1 MWPNVDA
8 SSDLGHGGYK
18 VPKRV
23 DVVIYAQFPP
33 CGVFRLA
40 QGTCKVAGVLDP
52 CTTGGCCPPVR
63 LSFSKSKIN
72 PLLLTDCFCGVECS
86 LGWAWVGFEG

>member
-8 SSDLGHGGYK
+8 SSDLGHDGYK
-18 VPKRV
+18 VPKGV

-33 CGVFRLA
+33 CGVSCLA

-52 CTTGGCCPPVR
+52 CTTGGYRPPVQEIPTSGHDR
-63 LSFSKSKIN
+63 
-72 PLLLTDCFCGVECS
+72 T
-86 LGWAWVGFEG
+86 